1 MNIDPT
7 GYTLAHEHLHIDLS
21 GFKNN
26 LDCCLDQ
33 YAFICQEMNGLMA
46 HGVRN
51 VIEMT
56 NRYMG
61 RNAQFML
68 DVMRETGINVV
79 ACTGYYQDAFFPE
92 HVATRSAQQL
102 AQEMVDEI
110 EQGIDGTELKAGII
124 AEIGSSEGKI
134 TPLEEKVFIAA
145 ALAHNQT
152 GRPISTHTSF
162 STMGLEQL
170 ALLQAQGVD
179 LSRVTVGHCDL
190 KDNLDNILK
199 MIDLGAYVQ
208 FDTIGKNSYYPDEK
222 RIAMLHAL
230 RDRGLLNRVMLSM
243 DITRRSHLKANGGY
257 GYDFLLTT
265 FIPQLRQS
273 GFSQADVDVMLRELM
288 KKIGVA
294 GLQREQ
300 IKKTIEAT
308 APGCFEVFIHNDM
321 EAAMKVKSGQLDY
334 YIGACNTGAGAALSI
349 AIAVIGYNKSC
360 TIAKPGIKAKEEH
373 IAKMIAEGKVAFG
386 LSVEHVEH
394 AIPML
399 INHLK

>member
-1 MNIDPT
+1 MSFDPT

-26 LDCCLDQ
+26 VDCRLDQ
-33 YAFICQEMNGLMA
+33 YAFICQEMNDLMTR
-46 HGVRN
+46 GVRN

-92 HVATRSAQQL
+92 HVATRSVQEL

-110 EQGIDGTELKAGII
+110 EQGIDGTDLKAGII

-170 ALLQAQGVD
+170 ALL
-179 LSRVTVGHCDL
+179 
-190 KDNLDNILK
+190 
-199 MIDLGAYVQ
+199 
-208 FDTIGKNSYYPDEK
+208 
-222 RIAMLHAL
+222 
-230 RDRGLLNRVMLSM
+230 
-243 DITRRSHLKANGGY
+243 
-257 GYDFLLTT
+257 
-265 FIPQLRQS
+265 
-273 GFSQADVDVMLRELM
+273 
-288 KKIGVA
+288 A
-294 GLQREQ
+294 G
-300 IKKTIEAT
+300 
-308 APGCFEVFIHNDM
+308 
-321 EAAMKVKSGQLDY
+321 
-334 YIGACNTGAGAALSI
+334 
-349 AIAVIGYNKSC
+349 
-360 TIAKPGIKAKEEH
+360 KAKEVTALVTRDGRLLRLPLALRRPSAAAH
-373 IAKMIAEGKVAFG
+373 DTIALRITEAATVQRWLA
-386 LSVEHVEH
+386 
-394 AIPML
+394 AA
-399 INHLK
+399 